1 MEWLRNR
8 PILNKQPRALLYVE
22 EDCDPQACYDSFKEH
37 WQQALKIIQR
47 VQQLPKH
54 DDVLGVMN
62 HLEQMVTLLLYDIKK
77 MNKLQTPIC
86 DSSMCLDHLLTE
98 NILDKLNKWGSK
110 AGKYTNAVRCEQ
122 FKIYEMLLSQSRHV
136 LLVHEPFLKPLLSL
150 LKSCQTEMFS
160 KEMEKFL
167 VDLLYQ
173 LCTLLMQNNELIDL
187 FFFNEQGKNK
197 FIIFI
202 LLVTFVHRDDSIG
215 MRARDALLLCMS
227 MSKKNDSVAT
237 FITET
242 SNISVL
248 VASGLSG
255 LYSVLPNYLVDI
267 AIPDWYRFTPD
278 DVNDIKGL
286 STFITSLEFSN
297 AVAQVAKA
305 SICKQLQEFIYRGFL
320 IPVLGPALLQNNV
333 EEQVASMAYTELILR
348 TVTEPGLLYSLL
360 EFLLKTEYDGRRL
373 VTILIQR
380 LGTDNHQLSLVTLS
394 LFETMIDMNSE
405 DLMLEFVFQYLHPC
419 LHIMFSHR
427 INLLMLDPYCNSFE
441 KLLILAPS
449 CCDFENNLQ
458 LLPGDG
464 SSHNNDAQKS
474 LCGRYDS
481 YLYDARNRIA
491 SCMQACGSWSNS
503 YSGKHVFI
511 DRLENAESSNSSLQS
526 IGYKSAEMSKSEE
539 NSLDNCWKFSSN
551 KTAENL
557 EMKPVPIRNGS
568 NEDKAGPFLTLLLQK
583 LNNYLSNSFYV
594 NLHLTG
600 LISRLA
606 IFPQALLR
614 TYLLD
619 HSLVLQPDVP
629 SLFQIIGSLKQKI
642 DEYMS
647 KRTDRVDLMKY
658 AKKFMIARETRL
670 VNARR
675 HVIQQSNSERSDF
688 FQRNSPRTRSLNLSS
703 ISGMFVRRSSNV
715 TDPGLPMLATTD
727 HSFQV
732 IYPKFNESQH
742 VALCAVLL
750 EEWVK
755 ELAAIAQEHTIA
767 QLASSRK
774 QYFEF

>member
-1 MEWLRNR
+1 MEWLRNHTV
-8 PILNKQPRALLYVE
+8 LNKQPRALLYE
-22 EDCDPQACYDSFKEH
+22 GEDYDPQACYDSFKEH

-86 DSSMCLDHLLTE
+86 DSSMYLDYLLTE
-98 NILDKLNKWGSK
+98 NILDKLNNWGSK
-110 AGKYTNAVRCEQ
+110 AGKYSNAVRCEQ
-122 FKIYEMLLSQSRHV
+122 FKIYEMLLSHSRHV
-136 LLVHEPFLKPLLSL
+136 LLVHEPFLKPLLRL
-150 LKSCQTEMFS
+150 LKSCQSEMFS

-173 LCTLLMQNNELIDL
+173 LCTLLMQNNELVDL
-187 FFFNEQGKNK
+187 FFFNEQGSGR

-202 LLVTFVHRDDSIG
+202 LLITFIHRDDSTG

-227 MSKKNDSVAT
+227 ISKKNNAVAT

-248 VASGLSG
+248 IASGLSG
-255 LYSVLPNYLVDI
+255 LYSVLPNYLDDI

-297 AVAQVAKA
+297 AVAQIAHI
-305 SICKQLQEFIYRGFL
+305 SIRKQLQEFIYRGFL

-333 EEQVASMAYTELILR
+333 EEQVASIAYTELILR
-348 TVTEPGLLYSLL
+348 TVTQPGLLYSML

-373 VTILIQR
+373 VSILLER
-380 LGTDNHQLSLVTLS
+380 LNTNNHQLSLVTIS
-394 LFETMIDMNSE
+394 LFETMLDMNSE
-405 DLMLEFVFQYLHPC
+405 DLMLELVFQYLHPC

-427 INLLMLDPYCNSFE
+427 INLLILDPYCYSFE
-441 KLLILAPS
+441 KLLVLAPS
-449 CCDFENNLQ
+449 CCDVETNSPSSRETSIQNNNQ
-458 LLPGDG
+458 R
-464 SSHNNDAQKS
+464 S

-481 YLYDARNRIA
+481 YLYDARNKIA
-491 SCMQACGSWSNS
+491 NCQQSCASWSNS
-503 YSGKHVFI
+503 YDGHHIF
-511 DRLENAESSNSSLQS
+511 LEKLEATDDKNSNLNMPLHSVEYEEESKTTTEPSWKLSSNQNS
-526 IGYKSAEMSKSEE
+526 
-539 NSLDNCWKFSSN
+539 NSL
-551 KTAENL
+551 EL
-557 EMKPVPIRNGS
+557 KPIPIKNGS
-568 NEDKAGPFLTLLLQK
+568 NAYQAGPFLTFLLQK
-583 LNNYLSNSFYV
+583 LSNYLSNSFYV

-606 IFPQALLR
+606 IFPHALLR

-647 KRTDRVDLMKY
+647 KRTDRVNLIKY
-658 AKKFMIARETRL
+658 AKQFMISRETRL
-670 VNARR
+670 VNVRR
-675 HVIQQSNSERSDF
+675 HAIEHSNSERNEF
-688 FQRNSPRTRSLNLSS
+688 FQRNSLRTRSLNLSS
-703 ISGMFVRRSSNV
+703 LSGMFVRRSIQI
-715 TDPGLPMLATTD
+715 TDPGLPMLAT
-727 HSFQV
+727 SENSLQF
-732 IYPKFNESQH
+732 ISPKFSESQH

-774 QYFEF
+774 